1 MALICPH
8 NPSLSHSGF
17 NLSVSTVKGWATQS
31 LFSTSLEVR
40 KCGYFISVW
49 SISCVATKDYSSW
62 ISFSVNSYTTNVTQ
76 ALFGTQSGIIKERLL
91 AILDHLGIKKVPVWE
106 IFGTNERMCYT
117 TNQTFTSL
125 VQNTAQLCTQCTIW
139 SFSYTDMSVW
149 TPSLLYQSGNRV
161 WYVRDGGLRVI
172 CVHVRRGTENCL
184 LGESFR

>member
-106 IFGTNERMCYT
+106 IFGTTECMCYT
-117 TNQTFTSL
+117 SIRHLHHWFRTQHSCAHG
-125 VQNTAQLCTQCTIW
+125 AQFGPSVTLICLSGHRVCYISQGTE
-139 SFSYTDMSVW
+139 SDMS
-149 TPSLLYQSGNRV
+149 GM
-161 WYVRDGGLRVI
+161 
-172 CVHVRRGTENCL
+172 E
-184 LGESFR
+184 